1 MPKEKTTI
9 MITNQLVHEMTGL
22 NDLSFVMP
30 DHAEMN
36 EAELLLAR
44 MMTFTSMLR
53 YAVSG
58 QCLDNHLR
66 LNGLKPSYLNAQW
79 HRQYKYIRNRAV
91 SDYAK
96 TARYFIAASRYILNP
111 GDDDLLKAGDANAL
125 ARFNLVSQCS
135 YLMSALHPEADHAF
149 FKSIIGDMPD
159 YVRKKEQ
166 PRFTRAPELTPGEF
180 AEVEDIC
187 AAVLPIFEKDPT
199 RAAGD
204 IIAQYIAKRYLE
216 INPVEEELPSIPQ
229 LHSITPTQHI
239 IPNNKITNAL
249 SAGHISFSEH
259 LEDFFPVRVSK
270 NKAKKEV
277 ISSIM
282 VAYEGENVQIT
293 GRRPFT
299 EYDRNVYNAVVSL
312 YAQGDP
318 QHVMSPAMIYRA
330 MTGLPEASNPSPQ
343 QIGAVSRSID
353 KMRFTRVRIDCTEE
367 LKQRKAQLNGVPIVN
382 GKVDTYLL
390 NADGAQVSAGGHTI
404 EAYRINQPPVL
415 YEYSRAV
422 NQVLTVP
429 ADLLAIKEVDKKGV
443 YNSFVPNTESRI
455 QVKGYL
461 LRRIE
466 GMKGK
471 NALNSNIISLTSY
484 DKDGKH
490 HQGIYEIY
498 GKPEPSTKDATIIRS
513 FISDVLDF
521 WIAEKYIKGYSF
533 MKEGKKFVGV
543 KIDIPN
549 E

>member
-1 MPKEKTTI
+1 MPREKTNI
-9 MITNQLVHEMTGL
+9 MMTNSLVHEMTGI
-22 NDLSFVMP
+22 NELSFVMP
-30 DHAEMN
+30 DNAEMN
-36 EAELLLAR
+36 EAELLLSR
-44 MMTFTSMLR
+44 MLTFTSMLS

-58 QCLDNHLR
+58 QCLNNHLQI
-66 LNGLKPSYLNAQW
+66 NGLKPSYLNAQW
-79 HRQYKYIRNRAV
+79 HKQYKYLRERAV
-91 SDYAK
+91 SNYAK
-96 TARYFIAASRYILNP
+96 TARYFVAASKYILKP
-111 GDDDLLKAGDANAL
+111 GDEDLLKAGDANAL
-125 ARFNLVSQCS
+125 ARFNLIGQCS
-135 YLMSALHPEADHAF
+135 YLMSALHPDADHAF
-149 FKSIIGDMPD
+149 FKAIIGDMPD
-159 YVRKKEQ
+159 YIRKKEQ
-166 PRFTRAPELTPGEF
+166 PHFTRAPELTPKEF
-180 AEVEDIC
+180 DEVETIC
-187 AAVLPIFEKDPT
+187 TAVLPIFEKDPS

-204 IIAQYIAKRYLE
+204 IIAQYITERFLKIA
-216 INPVEEELPSIPQ
+216 PVEEELPSIPQ

-259 LEDFFPVRVSK
+259 IEDFFPVRVSK
-270 NKAKKEV
+270 SKAKKEI

-312 YAQGDP
+312 YVQGDP

-330 MTGLPEASNPSPQ
+330 MTGLPEASSPSPQ
-343 QIGAVSRSID
+343 QIGAVSKSID
-353 KMRFTRVRIDCTEE
+353 KMRFTRVLIDCAEE
-367 LKQRKAQLNGVPIVN
+367 LKQRKAHINGVPIVN
-382 GKVDTYLL
+382 GKIDTYLL
-390 NADGAQVSAGGHTI
+390 NADGAQISAGGHTI
-404 EAYRINQPPVL
+404 EAYRINRPPIL

-429 ADLLAIKEVDKKGV
+429 ADLLAIKEADEKGV
-443 YNSFVPNTESRI
+443 YNSFIPNTESRI
-455 QVKGYL
+455 PVKGYL

-471 NALNSNIISLTSY
+471 NALNSNVISLISY

-498 GKPEPSTKDATIIRS
+498 GKPNPSTKDATSIRS

-521 WIAEKYIKGYSF
+521 WVSVKYIKGYSF
-533 MKEGKKFVGV
+533 VKEGKKLVGV
-543 KIDIPN
+543 KIDVPN